1 MSEPF
6 TAGAHAG
13 RGGSALPTYE
23 YACRSCETHL
33 EVVQR
38 FDDEPLA
45 QCPACGGQLRK
56 VFGSIGISFKGSG
69 FYKTD
74 SRSLEKAGA
83 GASSKA
89 SESGGDASGP
99 SSSGDGATSATADGG
114 SAGGG
119 DTGSSKDSKG
129 AASPGASTSTAK
141 SA

>member
-1 MSEPF
+1 MSELF
-6 TAGAHAG
+6 TAGVHAG

-83 GASSKA
+83 GAASKA
-89 SESGGDASGP
+89 SESGGDGSGP
-99 SSSGDGATSATADGG
+99 SSSGDGATSASTDGG